1 MVVPSSFK
9 LLVEGNDERYVIRR
23 LCERMALESVPEPED
38 CRGIEPLLERIRDTL
53 VEPGLE
59 ALGIVADANSDIGSR
74 WQGIQHRAG
83 TRGIVLP
90 NNPDPVGTIVTATED
105 TPRVGV
111 WLMPNNAD
119 SGELEDF
126 VAQMIPQDDPVWPR
140 SKDYI
145 DRIPEKHQK
154 FAANKTTRAQVHA
167 WLATRA
173 DPRQM
178 GLAITAGDL
187 KTDGVLVQAFVHW
200 LNRLFGDPPA

>member
-1 MVVPSSFK
+1 M
-9 LLVEGNDERYVIRR
+9 
-23 LCERMALESVPEPED
+23 PEPED
-38 CRGIEPLLERIRDTL
+38 CRGIEPLLERIRDAL

-90 NNPDPVGTIVTATED
+90 NNPDPVGTIVAATED

-140 SKDYI
+140 SQDYI
-145 DRIPEKHQK
+145 DRIPAEHQK
-154 FAANKTTRAQVHA
+154 FAANKTTRAQVYA
-167 WLATRA
+167 WLATRE

-178 GLAITAGDL
+178 GLAIMTGDL
-187 KTDGVLVQAFVHW
+187 KTDGILAQAFVHW